1 MNNKII
7 KFSISIFIFSI
18 LIAPAF
24 SFAAGLVACD
34 NVPTITT
41 SIVDGKSVSVT
52 TYAKPCDFNAFMDLI
67 NTVIKFILFKLAV
80 PISAIM
86 FFYAGF
92 ELVISGG
99 NTEKRGMAKKV
110 FTNAV
115 LGLVIAVASWLI
127 VRTVLNILGYQGDWI
142 GF

>member
-1 MNNKII
+1 MNKIN
-7 KFSISIFIFSI
+7 KFLISIFIFLM

-24 SFAAGLVACD
+24 SFAAGLVHCNNTPDA
-34 NVPTITT
+34 NGYI
-41 SIVDGKSVSVT
+41 
-52 TYAKPCDFNAFMDLI
+52 AQPCNFNTFMDLI
-67 NTVIKFILFKLAV
+67 NTVIKFILFDLAL

-99 NTEKRGMAKKV
+99 NTEKKGVAKKV

-115 LGLVIAVASWLI
+115 LGLVIAVAAWLI
-127 VRTVLNILGYQGDWI
+127 VRTILNILGYQGDWI